1 MASSLKEAKTTITKQ
16 SKKPKNLPQKR
27 AFRQT
32 VPLPICLA
40 TGGGLRSWPLPGEAT
55 PQQPIH
61 SEREGKLRI
70 TQALVSTGL
79 VSTGLAS
86 TGLVIAAIVAAS
98 GSAVLAQAPEGD
110 TRAVTLVVPIAAG
123 GGVDTIGRVLAGEL
137 AERLKQPWVV
147 VNRPGAG
154 GVVGIDSVAKATPDG
169 HTMLVIE
176 TSAVLQKWLHKN
188 VPFDVVADFAPVAQ
202 MATTPL
208 LLFANPSLPVAN
220 IKELIAYAK
229 TNPGK
234 LSVGTPGIGSPHHL
248 AVAMLNAAAGIDITH
263 VPYKGTAPALNDLLG
278 GQIPLIWATPNVVMQ
293 YVEAGKIKP
302 LATGSLD
309 RIALLPNVPT
319 VNESGVP
326 GFDVSVWF
334 GIAAPARTPRDI

>member
-1 MASSLKEAKTTITKQ
+1 MRIAHKLSL
-16 SKKPKNLPQKR
+16 L
-27 AFRQT
+27 
-32 VPLPICLA
+32 
-40 TGGGLRSWPLPGEAT
+40 GLG
-55 PQQPIH
+55 
-61 SEREGKLRI
+61 
-70 TQALVSTGL
+70 
-79 VSTGLAS
+79 
-86 TGLVIAAIVAAS
+86 IAAAAAAI
-98 GSAVLAQAPEGD
+98 GASAQTPVGD
-110 TRAVTLVVPIAAG
+110 TRPITLVVPIAAG
-123 GGVDTIGRVLAGEL
+123 GGVDTIGRIFAAQLAD
-137 AERLKQPWVV
+137 RLKQPWVV
-147 VNRPGAG
+147 ENRPGAG
-154 GVVGIDSVAKATPDG
+154 GLVGLDSVAKATPDG
-169 HTMLVIE
+169 HTMVVME

-220 IKELIAYAK
+220 IQELIAYAK

-248 AVAMLNAAAGIDITH
+248 AVAMLNALAGIDITH

-302 LATGSLD
+302 LATGSLE
-309 RIALLPNVPT
+309 RIAMLPNVPT
-319 VNESGVP
+319 LNESGVP

-334 GIAAPARTPRDI
+334 GIAGPAQTPREMIARVGGEIAAIDKLPELTTKTAPLGYDLKFLDSQHLADKIAKDHARYGKVIREAGITPD

>member
-1 MASSLKEAKTTITKQ
+1 MRIA
-16 SKKPKNLPQKR
+16 QK
-27 AFRQT
+27 
-32 VPLPICLA
+32 LLIL
-40 TGGGLRSWPLPGEAT
+40 GL
-55 PQQPIH
+55 
-61 SEREGKLRI
+61 
-70 TQALVSTGL
+70 
-79 VSTGLAS
+79 GLA
-86 TGLVIAAIVAAS
+86 VAATI
-98 GSAVLAQAPEGD
+98 GAAAQTPAGD
-110 TRAVTLVVPIAAG
+110 TRPVTLVVPIAAG
-123 GGVDTIGRVLAGEL
+123 GGVDTIGRIFAAQLG
-137 AERLKQPWVV
+137 ERLKQPWVV
-147 VNRPGAG
+147 ENRPGAG
-154 GVVGIDSVAKATPDG
+154 GVVGLDSVAKAVPDG
-169 HTMLVIE
+169 HTMVVIE

-208 LLFANPSLPVAN
+208 FLFANASLPVAN
-220 IKELIAYAK
+220 VKELIAYAK
-229 TNPGK
+229 ANPGK

-302 LATGSLD
+302 LAVGSLE

-319 VNESGVP
+319 LNECGVA

-334 GIAAPARTPRDI
+334 GIAAPTKTPRDIIPRVSGEIAAIDQLPEIKAKTSPLGYDLSYLDSQHLAAKIAADHARYGKVIRDAGITPD

>member
-1 MASSLKEAKTTITKQ
+1 MGAVH
-16 SKKPKNLPQKR
+16 KPLI
-27 AFRQT
+27 
-32 VPLPICLA
+32 L
-40 TGGGLRSWPLPGEAT
+40 
-55 PQQPIH
+55 
-61 SEREGKLRI
+61 
-70 TQALVSTGL
+70 
-79 VSTGLAS
+79 GLA
-86 TGLVIAAIVAAS
+86 IAAVAATI
-98 GSAVLAQAPEGD
+98 GAAAQTPAGD
-110 TRAVTLVVPIAAG
+110 TRPITLVVPIAAG
-123 GGVDTIGRVLAGEL
+123 GGVDTIGRIFAAQL

-147 VNRPGAG
+147 ENRPGAG
-154 GVVGIDSVAKATPDG
+154 GVVGLDSVAKAVPDG
-169 HTMLVIE
+169 HTMVVFE
-176 TSAVLQKWLHKN
+176 TSAVLQRWLHDN

-208 LLFANPSLPVAN
+208 LLFANASLPVSN
-220 IKELIAYAK
+220 VTELIAYAK
-229 TNPGK
+229 ANPGK

-302 LATGSLD
+302 LAVGSLE

-319 VNESGVP
+319 LNESGVP

-334 GIAAPARTPRDI
+334 GIGGPAKMPRDIVDRVSREIAAIDKLPEVKEKTAPLGYDLKFLDSPHLAAKIAADHARYGKVIRDAGITPD